1 MGLQTI
7 SSISGETGL
16 ENKVKP
22 GFSSR
27 KGEMVAADSLDVL
40 AALSDNSIDLVVTS
54 PPFALQRQKE
64 YGNKEQY
71 EYVEWLSQFAHLV
84 FRKLKETGSFVLDLG
99 GAYQKGL
106 PVRSL
111 YNFRVPL
118 KFCDELGFFL
128 AEEFFW
134 YNPSK
139 LPSPIEWVNKRKIRV
154 KDAVNTVW
162 WFSKTEWPKVNIK
175 NVLTPYSDRMK
186 KLLENPNKYYRP
198 KERPSGHSISETFS
212 NNNGG
217 AIPSNLLQISN
228 SESNSLY
235 LRRCKLLNIKGH
247 PARFPEKLPEF
258 FIKMLTDE
266 NDLVVDIFGGS
277 NTTGFVSE
285 KLNRNWLSIE
295 QSTEYVASSVLR
307 FIPENAS
314 KEKISEFY
322 YRIINSE
329 YIDINLYSEN
339 YQNDLFEIIE
349 REKMAYNSAA
359 SLPQSVCAAPPAG
372 AWPPFG

>member
-1 MGLQTI
+1 MNTMSLQTI
-7 SSISGETGL
+7 SSILRKSGY
-16 ENKVKP
+16 
-22 GFSSR
+22 FSSR
-27 KGEMVAADSLDVL
+27 GEMLLGDSLDIL
-40 AALSDNSIDLVVTS
+40 ANLDDNSIDLVVTS
-54 PPFALQRQKE
+54 PPFALQRKKE

-84 FRKLKETGSFVLDLG
+84 YRKLKDTGSFVLDLG
-99 GAYQKGL
+99 GAYQKGA

-139 LPSPIEWVNKRKIRV
+139 LPSPIEWVNKRKIRA

-162 WFSKTEWPKVNIK
+162 WFSKTEWPKANIK

-186 KLLENPNKYYRP
+186 KLLENPEKYYKP
-198 KERPSGHSISETFS
+198 KDRPSGHSISETFS
-212 NNNGG
+212 NDNGG

-235 LRRCKLLNIKGH
+235 LRRCKLLNIQGH

-266 NDLVVDIFGGS
+266 SDLVVDIFGGS
-277 NTTGFVSE
+277 NTTGFVAE
-285 KLNRNWLSIE
+285 KLNRKWISVE
-295 QSTEYVASSVLR
+295 QSIEYVASSVLR
-307 FIPENAS
+307 FLPDNAS
-314 KEKISEFY
+314 NDKISRIYNE
-322 YRIINSE
+322 IINFKYVSLAS
-329 YIDINLYSEN
+329 DIIQKNLF
-339 YQNDLFEIIE
+339 DIIKT
-349 REKMAYNSAA
+349 EKTAHSRSVNEPVRMADGTPLKPSTRRVGVV
-359 SLPQSVCAAPPAG
+359 PIG
-372 AWPPFG
+372 

>member
-1 MGLQTI
+1 MNTMGLQTI
-7 SSISGETGL
+7 SSISYETNSKEWEKSGY
-16 ENKVKP
+16 
-22 GFSSR
+22 FSSL
-27 KGEMVAADSLDVL
+27 GEMLFGDSLDIL
-40 AALSDNSIDLVVTS
+40 ASMDDNSIDLVVTS
-54 PPFALQRQKE
+54 PPFALQRKKE

-84 FRKLKETGSFVLDLG
+84 FRKLKDTGSFVLDLG
-99 GAYQKGL
+99 GAYQKGT
-106 PVRSL
+106 PTRSL

-118 KFCDELGFFL
+118 KFCDDLGFFL

-162 WFSKTEWPKVNIK
+162 WFSKTEWPKANIK

-186 KLLENPNKYYRP
+186 KLLENPEKYYKP
-198 KERPSGHSISETFS
+198 KDRPSGHSISETFS

-228 SESNSLY
+228 TESNSLY
-235 LRRCKLLNIKGH
+235 LRRCKLLNIQGH
-247 PARFPEKLPEF
+247 PARFPEKLPDF

-277 NTTGFVSE
+277 NTTGFVAE
-285 KLNRNWLSIE
+285 KLNRKWISIE
-295 QSTEYVASSVLR
+295 QSIEYVASSVLR
-307 FIPENAS
+307 FLSDDLS
-314 KEKISEFY
+314 KDKISNIY
-322 YRIINSE
+322 NDIINFG
-329 YIDINLYSEN
+329 YFNLNYEN
-339 YQNDLFEIIE
+339 IQKDLFDIIKTEKTAHNRSVYASPLSELGQLQPE
-349 REKMAYNSAA
+349 R
-359 SLPQSVCAAPPAG
+359 
-372 AWPPFG
+372 